1 MGRGGSRFGAGRPG
15 HKLKAEYVQRIDVRE
30 WARRG
35 YLKSG
40 SSFSWSWTRGDE
52 KTGSIGIT
60 VFSAHS
66 LTLRYTF
73 TLNGEARGI
82 ADDVPLI
89 RSQCAY
95 GGSRPWFGCPR
106 CAGRVAVLY
115 LRGGRFA
122 CRKCQRVAYASQSE
136 DVLSRMWR
144 KQAKLEKRLGKYW
157 QRPKGMRLQ
166 TYEKLRQGIL
176 NLEGRRDEALAVFA
190 QRLFGLGAF
199 ER

>member
-15 HKLKAEYVQRIDVRE
+15 HKCKAEYVQRIDVRE
-30 WARRG
+30 WARQG
-35 YLKSG
+35 YLKAG
-40 SSFSWSWTRGDE
+40 NSFSWSWTRGDE
-52 KTGSIGIT
+52 KTGSIGVS
-60 VFSAHS
+60 VFSTHA

-82 ADDVPLI
+82 ADEVPVI

-136 DVLSRMWR
+136 DVLDRMWR
-144 KQAKLEKRLGKYW
+144 KQTKVEKRLYKHW
-157 QRPKGMRLQ
+157 QRPKGMRKK
-166 TYEKLRQGIL
+166 TYDKLIHIIYG
-176 NLEGRRDEALAVFA
+176 LEERRDAALAAFA
-190 QRLFGLGAF
+190 ARLFGSSF
-199 ER
+199 